1 MMKVKEI
8 TEKFKKN
15 FNCEIKLQSKP
26 CGRKKIEKHEIFV
39 RVERKDFINAVK
51 LLFELQ
57 DYPHFSVISATD
69 LGKEVELVYHFTVDY
84 GKRNQEKL
92 VSICVSLP
100 KEDLKIETIT
110 ELIPGALIS
119 EREIHE
125 MMGVE
130 FIGLKDTRHFFLPEN
145 WPDGKY
151 PWRRDE
157 TFPEDKL
164 NKLYERWKEGD
175 KNE

>member
-1 MMKVKEI
+1 MEVNEMVKIFEGRL
-8 TEKFKKN
+8 
-15 FNCEIKLQSKP
+15 NCEVKVQSRK
-26 CGRKKIEKHEIFV
+26 CGVKKIEKHELFV
-39 RVERKDFINAVK
+39 RVEREKFMKAVK
-51 LLFELQ
+51 LLFEIQ

-69 LGKEVELVYHFTVDY
+69 FGEKIELLYHFTVDY

-92 VSICVSLP
+92 VTLGVSLP
-100 KEDLKIETIT
+100 KDDLKIETIT
-110 ELIPGALIS
+110 ELIPGAMIS

-130 FIGLKDTRHFFLPEN
+130 FIGLKDTRHFFLPED

-157 TFPEDKL
+157 TFPEEMT
-164 NKLYERWKEGD
+164 NKMYERWKEVSRD
-175 KNE
+175 E